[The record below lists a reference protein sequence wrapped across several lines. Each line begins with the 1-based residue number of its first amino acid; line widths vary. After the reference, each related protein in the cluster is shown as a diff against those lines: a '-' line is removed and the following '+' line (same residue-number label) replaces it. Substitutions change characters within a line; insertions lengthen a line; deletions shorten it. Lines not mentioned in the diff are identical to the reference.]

1 MKSPTRLQGFPERF
15 QEAAYAS
22 GLTDQEIGDRCGKG
36 RKTILAYRHGESTPD
51 CLTLARLCFA
61 LGVSADFLLFG
72 KATEN
77 NEALHE
83 DHNRRYGAPGC
94 CRRFSGRA
102 RRDGRHHEGMCDE
115 LDQPQAQ
122 RLVSSGSG
130 GGLTCRSARCAE
142 TRSPEKR
149 SPNGDRNTKNF
160 QCIHSSAR
168 IAGTDS
174 SARILRSR

>member
-72 KATEN
+72 KPQKTMKLYMRTTTDRLELPIAVAGSAKELAEMTGTTPACVLSSISHGHKGWCRVEV
-77 NEALHE
+77 E
-83 DHNRRYGAPGC
+83 DEDAEMHDVRRQ
-94 CRRFSGRA
+94 
-102 RRDGRHHEGMCDE
+102 D
-115 LDQPQAQ
+115 
-122 RLVSSGSG
+122 
-130 GGLTCRSARCAE
+130 
-142 TRSPEKR
+142 
-149 SPNGDRNTKNF
+149 
-160 QCIHSSAR
+160 
-168 IAGTDS
+168 
-174 SARILRSR
+174 LR

>member
-72 KATEN
+72 KPQKTMKLYMRTTTDDMELPVAVADSPGELAEMVGTTKECVMSSISHKHKGWYRV
-77 NEALHE
+77 EVEE
-83 DHNRRYGAPGC
+83 D
-94 CRRFSGRA
+94 
-102 RRDGRHHEGMCDE
+102 
-115 LDQPQAQ
+115 
-122 RLVSSGSG
+122 
-130 GGLTCRSARCAE
+130 
-142 TRSPEKR
+142 
-149 SPNGDRNTKNF
+149 
-160 QCIHSSAR
+160 
-168 IAGTDS
+168 
-174 SARILRSR
+174 